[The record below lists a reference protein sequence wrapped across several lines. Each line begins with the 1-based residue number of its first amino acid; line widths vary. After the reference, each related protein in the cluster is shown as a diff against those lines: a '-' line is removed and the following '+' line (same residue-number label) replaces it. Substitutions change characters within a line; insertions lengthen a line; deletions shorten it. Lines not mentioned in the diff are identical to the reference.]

1 MNAYES
7 TMNFTRRAVW
17 AQIDLDAAA
26 HNMRQIRKHVGP
38 NVKIAAVVKANAYG
52 HGSVELARTFAEN
65 GADCFAVSSLD
76 EAVEL
81 RRYAHLDKEIF
92 ILGHTDARRTEE
104 LLTYDIEPAVFCL
117 KNARFF
123 SEEAQR
129 FGKVLRVHIAIDT
142 GMSRVGFPVNEASVA
157 DIKTLAALPN
167 IEVRGIFTHF
177 AVSDCEDKTFTREQY
192 GHFRWMCKRMEEEG
206 IDIAL
211 RHCCNSAAVLELP
224 EYYCDMVRPGII
236 MYGCEPSPE
245 IDITPYDLR
254 PVMSLRCC
262 IAHVKLIDAGAT
274 VSYGRHYTA
283 PDRRKIATLPV
294 GYADG
299 YSRILSGKV
308 DVLYHGHRVPQV
320 GTICM
325 DQCMIDVSG
334 EANVHAGDEVVLF
347 GQQGDSFIS
356 IEEIARVCGTINY
369 EIMCNL
375 SRRVPRVY
383 MKNGKA
389 VGREEYLFDKPIS
402 E

>member
-38 NVKIAAVVKANAYG
+38 DVKIAAVVKANAYG
-52 HGSVELARTFAEN
+52 HGSVELAKTFAEN

-81 RRYAHLDKEIF
+81 RRYAHIDKEIF

-104 LLTYDIEPAVFCL
+104 LLTYDIEPAVFNL
-117 KNARFF
+117 KNAEFF
-123 SEEAQR
+123 SQEAQR
-129 FGKVLRVHIAIDT
+129 LGKTLRVHIAVDT
-142 GMSRVGFPVNEASVA
+142 GMSRVGFQVNEFSVSE
-157 DIKTLAALPN
+157 IKAIAALPN
-167 IEVRGIFTHF
+167 IEIRGMFTHF
-177 AVSDCEDKTFTREQY
+177 AVSDIKDKTFTREQY

-206 IDIAL
+206 IHIAL
-211 RHCCNSAAVLELP
+211 RHCCNSAAALELP

-236 MYGCEPSPE
+236 MYGCEPSPDV
-245 IDITPYDLR
+245 DIKPYDLR

-283 PDRRKIATLPV
+283 PSRRKIATLPV

-320 GTICM
+320 GAICM

-347 GQQGDSFIS
+347 GRQGDNFIP
-356 IEEIARVCGTINY
+356 IEEIAAACGTINY
-369 EIMCNL
+369 EIMCNI

-383 MKNGKA
+383 MKNGKV
-389 VGREEYLFDKPIS
+389 VGREEYLFDKP
-402 E
+402 

>member
-38 NVKIAAVVKANAYG
+38 DVKIAAVVKANAYG
-52 HGSVELARTFAEN
+52 HGSVELAKTFAEN

-81 RRYAHLDKEIF
+81 RRYAHIDKEIF

-104 LLTYDIEPAVFCL
+104 LLTYDIEPAVFNL
-117 KNARFF
+117 KNAEFF
-123 SEEAQR
+123 SQEAQR
-129 FGKVLRVHIAIDT
+129 LGKTLRVHIAVDT
-142 GMSRVGFPVNEASVA
+142 GMSRVGFQVNEFSVSE
-157 DIKTLAALPN
+157 IKTIAALPN
-167 IEVRGIFTHF
+167 IEIRGMFTHF
-177 AVSDCEDKTFTREQY
+177 AVSDMKDKTFTRQQY

-206 IDIAL
+206 IHIAL

-245 IDITPYDLR
+245 IDIKPYDLR

-283 PDRRKIATLPV
+283 PSRRKIATLPV

-320 GTICM
+320 GAICM

-347 GQQGDSFIS
+347 GRQGDSFIP
-356 IEEIARVCGTINY
+356 IEEIAAACGTINY
-369 EIMCNL
+369 EIMCNI

-383 MKNGKA
+383 MKNGKV
-389 VGREEYLFDKPIS
+389 VGREEYLFDKP
-402 E
+402 

>member
-38 NVKIAAVVKANAYG
+38 DVKIAAVVKANAYG
-52 HGSVELARTFAEN
+52 HGSVELAKTFAEN

-81 RRYAHLDKEIF
+81 RRYAHIDKEIF

-104 LLTYDIEPAVFCL
+104 LLTYDIEPAVFNL
-117 KNARFF
+117 KNAEFF
-123 SEEAQR
+123 SQEAQR
-129 FGKVLRVHIAIDT
+129 LGKTLRVHIAVDT
-142 GMSRVGFPVNEASVA
+142 GMSRVGFQVNEFSVSE
-157 DIKTLAALPN
+157 IKAIAALPN
-167 IEVRGIFTHF
+167 IEIRGMFTHF
-177 AVSDCEDKTFTREQY
+177 AVSDIKDKTFTREQY

-206 IDIAL
+206 IHIAL
-211 RHCCNSAAVLELP
+211 RHCCNSAAALELP

-236 MYGCEPSPE
+236 MYGCEPSPDV
-245 IDITPYDLR
+245 DIKPYDLR

-283 PDRRKIATLPV
+283 PSRRKIATLPV

-320 GTICM
+320 GAICM

-347 GQQGDSFIS
+347 GRQGDSFIP
-356 IEEIARVCGTINY
+356 IEEIATACGTINY
-369 EIMCNL
+369 EIMCNI

-383 MKNGKA
+383 MKNGKV
-389 VGREEYLFDKPIS
+389 VGREEYLFDKP
-402 E
+402 

>member
-1 MNAYES
+1 MMNAYES

-38 NVKIAAVVKANAYG
+38 DVKIAAVVKANAYG
-52 HGSVELARTFAEN
+52 HGSVELAKTFAEN

-81 RRYAHLDKEIF
+81 RRYAHIDNEIF

-104 LLTYDIEPAVFCL
+104 LLTYDIETAVFNL
-117 KNARFF
+117 KNAEFF
-123 SEEAQR
+123 SQEAR
-129 FGKVLRVHIAIDT
+129 RLGKTLRVHIAVDT
-142 GMSRVGFPVNEASVA
+142 GMSRVGFQVNEFSVSE
-157 DIKTLAALPN
+157 IKTIAALPN
-167 IEVRGIFTHF
+167 IEIRGMFTHF
-177 AVSDCEDKTFTREQY
+177 AVSDMKDKTFTREQY

-206 IDIAL
+206 IHIAL

-245 IDITPYDLR
+245 IDIKPYDLR

-274 VSYGRHYTA
+274 VSYGRHYKA
-283 PDRRKIATLPV
+283 PSRRKIATLPA

-320 GTICM
+320 GAICM

-347 GQQGDSFIS
+347 GRQGDSFIP
-356 IEEIARVCGTINY
+356 IEEIAAVCGTINY
-369 EIMCNL
+369 EIMCNI

-383 MKNGKA
+383 MKNGKV
-389 VGREEYLFDKPIS
+389 VGREEYLFDKP
-402 E
+402 

>member
-38 NVKIAAVVKANAYG
+38 DVKIAAVVKANAYG
-52 HGSVELARTFAEN
+52 HGSVELAKTFAEN

-81 RRYAHLDKEIF
+81 RRYAHIDKEIF

-104 LLTYDIEPAVFCL
+104 LLTYDIEPAVFNL
-117 KNARFF
+117 KNAEFF
-123 SEEAQR
+123 SQEAQR
-129 FGKVLRVHIAIDT
+129 LGKALRVHIAVDT
-142 GMSRVGFPVNEASVA
+142 GMSRVGFQVNEFSVSE
-157 DIKTLAALPN
+157 IKAIAALPN
-167 IEVRGIFTHF
+167 IEIRGMFTHF
-177 AVSDCEDKTFTREQY
+177 AVSDIKDKTFTREQY

-206 IDIAL
+206 IHIAL
-211 RHCCNSAAVLELP
+211 RHCCNSAAALELP

-236 MYGCEPSPE
+236 MYGCEPSPDV
-245 IDITPYDLR
+245 DIKPYDLR

-283 PDRRKIATLPV
+283 PSRRKIATLPV

-320 GTICM
+320 GAICM

-347 GQQGDSFIS
+347 GRQGDSFIP
-356 IEEIARVCGTINY
+356 IEEIAAACGTINY
-369 EIMCNL
+369 EIMCNI

-383 MKNGKA
+383 MKNGKV
-389 VGREEYLFDKPIS
+389 VGREEYLFDKP
-402 E
+402 

>member
-38 NVKIAAVVKANAYG
+38 DVKIAAVVKANAYG
-52 HGSVELARTFAEN
+52 HGSVELAKTFAEN

-81 RRYAHLDKEIF
+81 RRYAHIDKEIF

-104 LLTYDIEPAVFCL
+104 LLTYDIEPAVFNL
-117 KNARFF
+117 KNAEFF
-123 SEEAQR
+123 SQEAKR
-129 FGKVLRVHIAIDT
+129 LGKTLRVHIAVDT
-142 GMSRVGFPVNEASVA
+142 GMSRVGFQVNEFSVSE
-157 DIKTLAALPN
+157 IKAIAALPN
-167 IEVRGIFTHF
+167 IEIRGMFTHF
-177 AVSDCEDKTFTREQY
+177 AVSDIKDKTFTREQY

-206 IDIAL
+206 IHIAL
-211 RHCCNSAAVLELP
+211 RHCCNSAAALELP

-236 MYGCEPSPE
+236 MYGCEPSPDV
-245 IDITPYDLR
+245 DIKPYDLR

-283 PDRRKIATLPV
+283 PSRRKIATLPV

-320 GTICM
+320 GAICM

-347 GQQGDSFIS
+347 GRQGDSFIP
-356 IEEIARVCGTINY
+356 IEEIAAACGTINY
-369 EIMCNL
+369 EIMCNI

-383 MKNGKA
+383 MKNGKV
-389 VGREEYLFDKPIS
+389 VGREEYLFDKP
-402 E
+402 

>member
-38 NVKIAAVVKANAYG
+38 DVKIAAVVKANAYG
-52 HGSVELARTFAEN
+52 HGSVELAKTFAEN

-81 RRYAHLDKEIF
+81 RRYAHIDKEIF

-104 LLTYDIEPAVFCL
+104 LLTYDIEPAVFNL
-117 KNARFF
+117 KNAEFF
-123 SEEAQR
+123 SQEAQR
-129 FGKVLRVHIAIDT
+129 LGKTLRVHIAVDT
-142 GMSRVGFPVNEASVA
+142 GMSRVGFQVNEFSVSE
-157 DIKTLAALPN
+157 IKAIAALPN
-167 IEVRGIFTHF
+167 IEIRGMFTHF
-177 AVSDCEDKTFTREQY
+177 AVSDIKDKTFTREQY
-192 GHFRWMCKRMEEEG
+192 GHFRWMYKRMEEEG
-206 IDIAL
+206 INIAL
-211 RHCCNSAAVLELP
+211 RHCCNSAAALELP

-236 MYGCEPSPE
+236 MYGCEPSPDV
-245 IDITPYDLR
+245 DIKPYDLR

-283 PDRRKIATLPV
+283 PSRRKIATLPV

-320 GTICM
+320 GAICM

-347 GQQGDSFIS
+347 GRQGDSFIP
-356 IEEIARVCGTINY
+356 IEEIAAVCGTINY
-369 EIMCNL
+369 EIMCNI

-383 MKNGKA
+383 MKNGKV
-389 VGREEYLFDKPIS
+389 VGREEYLFDKP
-402 E
+402 

>member
-38 NVKIAAVVKANAYG
+38 DVKIAAVVKANAYG
-52 HGSVELARTFAEN
+52 HGSVELAKTFAEN

-81 RRYAHLDKEIF
+81 RRYAHIDKEIF

-104 LLTYDIEPAVFCL
+104 LLTYDIEPAVFNL
-117 KNARFF
+117 KNAEFF
-123 SEEAQR
+123 SQEAQR
-129 FGKVLRVHIAIDT
+129 LGKTLRVHIAVDT
-142 GMSRVGFPVNEASVA
+142 GMSRVGFQVNEFSVSE
-157 DIKTLAALPN
+157 IKTIAALPN
-167 IEVRGIFTHF
+167 IEIRGMFTHF
-177 AVSDCEDKTFTREQY
+177 AVSDMKDKTFTRQQY

-206 IDIAL
+206 IHIAL

-283 PDRRKIATLPV
+283 PSRRKIATLPV

-320 GTICM
+320 GAICM

-347 GQQGDSFIS
+347 GRQGDSFIP
-356 IEEIARVCGTINY
+356 IEEIAAACGTINY
-369 EIMCNL
+369 EIMCNI

-383 MKNGKA
+383 MKNGKV
-389 VGREEYLFDKPIS
+389 VGREEYLFDKP
-402 E
+402 

>member
-1 MNAYES
+1 MMNAYES

-38 NVKIAAVVKANAYG
+38 DVKIAAVVKANAYG
-52 HGSVELARTFAEN
+52 HGSVELAKTFAEN
-65 GADCFAVSSLD
+65 GADCFVVSSLD

-81 RRYAHLDKEIF
+81 RRYAHIDNEIF

-104 LLTYDIEPAVFCL
+104 LLTYDIEPAVFNL
-117 KNARFF
+117 KNAEFF
-123 SEEAQR
+123 SQEAR
-129 FGKVLRVHIAIDT
+129 RLGKTLRVHIAVDT
-142 GMSRVGFPVNEASVA
+142 GMSRVGFQVNEFSVSE
-157 DIKTLAALPN
+157 IKTIAALPN
-167 IEVRGIFTHF
+167 IEIRGMFTHF
-177 AVSDCEDKTFTREQY
+177 AVSDMKDKTFTREQY

-206 IDIAL
+206 IHIAL

-245 IDITPYDLR
+245 IDIKPYDLR

-274 VSYGRHYTA
+274 VSYGRHYKA
-283 PDRRKIATLPV
+283 PSRRKIATLPA

-320 GTICM
+320 GAICM

-347 GQQGDSFIS
+347 GRQGDSFIP
-356 IEEIARVCGTINY
+356 IEEIAAVCGTINY
-369 EIMCNL
+369 EIMCNI

-383 MKNGKA
+383 MKNGKV
-389 VGREEYLFDKPIS
+389 VGREEYLFDKP
-402 E
+402 

>member
-38 NVKIAAVVKANAYG
+38 DVKIAAVVKANAYG
-52 HGSVELARTFAEN
+52 HGSVELAKTFAEN

-81 RRYAHLDKEIF
+81 RRYAHIDKEIF

-104 LLTYDIEPAVFCL
+104 LLTYDIEPAVFNL
-117 KNARFF
+117 KNAEFF
-123 SEEAQR
+123 SQEAQR
-129 FGKVLRVHIAIDT
+129 LGKTLRVHIAVDT
-142 GMSRVGFPVNEASVA
+142 GMSRVGFQVNEFSVSE
-157 DIKTLAALPN
+157 IKAIAALPN
-167 IEVRGIFTHF
+167 IEIRGMFTHF
-177 AVSDCEDKTFTREQY
+177 AVSDIKDKTFTREQY

-206 IDIAL
+206 IHIAL
-211 RHCCNSAAVLELP
+211 RHCCNSAAALELP

-236 MYGCEPSPE
+236 MYGCEPSPDV
-245 IDITPYDLR
+245 DIKPYDLR

-283 PDRRKIATLPV
+283 PSRRKIATLPV

-320 GTICM
+320 GAICM

-347 GQQGDSFIS
+347 GRQGDSFIP
-356 IEEIARVCGTINY
+356 IEEIATACGTINY
-369 EIMCNL
+369 EIMCDI

-383 MKNGKA
+383 MKNGKV
-389 VGREEYLFDKPIS
+389 VGREEYLFDKP
-402 E
+402 

>member
-38 NVKIAAVVKANAYG
+38 DVKIAAVVKANAYG
-52 HGSVELARTFAEN
+52 HGSVELAKTFAEN

-81 RRYAHLDKEIF
+81 RRYAHIDKEIF

-104 LLTYDIEPAVFCL
+104 LLTYDIEPAVFNL
-117 KNARFF
+117 KNAEFF
-123 SEEAQR
+123 SQEAQR
-129 FGKVLRVHIAIDT
+129 LGKTLRVHIAVDT
-142 GMSRVGFPVNEASVA
+142 GMSRVGFQVNEFSVSE
-157 DIKTLAALPN
+157 IKAIAALPN
-167 IEVRGIFTHF
+167 IEIRGMFTHF
-177 AVSDCEDKTFTREQY
+177 AVSDIKDKTFTREQY

-206 IDIAL
+206 IHIAL
-211 RHCCNSAAVLELP
+211 RHCCNSAAALELP

-236 MYGCEPSPE
+236 MYGCEPSPDV
-245 IDITPYDLR
+245 DIKPYDLR

-283 PDRRKIATLPV
+283 PSRRKIATLPV

-308 DVLYHGHRVPQV
+308 DVLYHGPRVPQV
-320 GTICM
+320 GAICM

-347 GQQGDSFIS
+347 GRQGDSFIP
-356 IEEIARVCGTINY
+356 IEEIAAACGTINY
-369 EIMCNL
+369 EIMCNI

-383 MKNGKA
+383 MKNGKV
-389 VGREEYLFDKPIS
+389 VGREEYLFDKP
-402 E
+402 

>member
-38 NVKIAAVVKANAYG
+38 DVKIAAVVKANAYG
-52 HGSVELARTFAEN
+52 HGSVELAKTFAEN

-81 RRYAHLDKEIF
+81 RRYAHIDKEIF

-104 LLTYDIEPAVFCL
+104 LLTYDIEPAVFNL
-117 KNARFF
+117 KNAEFF
-123 SEEAQR
+123 SQEAQR
-129 FGKVLRVHIAIDT
+129 LGKTLRVHIAVDT
-142 GMSRVGFPVNEASVA
+142 GMSRVGFQVNEFSVSE
-157 DIKTLAALPN
+157 IKAIAALPN
-167 IEVRGIFTHF
+167 IEIRGMFTHF
-177 AVSDCEDKTFTREQY
+177 AVSDIKDKTFTREQY

-206 IDIAL
+206 IHIAL

-236 MYGCEPSPE
+236 MYGCEPSPDV
-245 IDITPYDLR
+245 DIKPYDLR

-283 PDRRKIATLPV
+283 PSRRKIATLPV

-320 GTICM
+320 GAICM

-347 GQQGDSFIS
+347 GRQGDSFIP
-356 IEEIARVCGTINY
+356 IEEIAAVCGTINY
-369 EIMCNL
+369 EIMCNI

-383 MKNGKA
+383 MKNGKV
-389 VGREEYLFDKPIS
+389 VGREEYLFDKP
-402 E
+402 

>member
-1 MNAYES
+1 MMNAYES

-38 NVKIAAVVKANAYG
+38 DVKIAAVVKANAYG
-52 HGSVELARTFAEN
+52 HGSVELAKTFAEN

-81 RRYAHLDKEIF
+81 RRYAHIDNEIF

-104 LLTYDIEPAVFCL
+104 LLTYDIEPAVFNL
-117 KNARFF
+117 KNAEFF
-123 SEEAQR
+123 SQEAR
-129 FGKVLRVHIAIDT
+129 RLGKTLRVHIAVDT
-142 GMSRVGFPVNEASVA
+142 GMSRVGFQVNEFSVSE
-157 DIKTLAALPN
+157 IKTIAALPN
-167 IEVRGIFTHF
+167 IEIRGMFTHF
-177 AVSDCEDKTFTREQY
+177 AVSDMKDKTFTREQY

-206 IDIAL
+206 IHSAL

-245 IDITPYDLR
+245 IDIKPYDLR

-274 VSYGRHYTA
+274 VSYGRHYKA
-283 PDRRKIATLPV
+283 PSRRKIATLPA

-320 GTICM
+320 GAICM

-347 GQQGDSFIS
+347 GRQGDSFIP
-356 IEEIARVCGTINY
+356 IEEIAAVCGTINY
-369 EIMCNL
+369 EIMCNI

-383 MKNGKA
+383 MKNGKV
-389 VGREEYLFDKPIS
+389 VGREEYLFDKP
-402 E
+402 

>member
-38 NVKIAAVVKANAYG
+38 DVKIAAVVKANAYG
-52 HGSVELARTFAEN
+52 HGSVELAKTFAEN

-81 RRYAHLDKEIF
+81 RRYAHIDKEIF

-104 LLTYDIEPAVFCL
+104 LLTYDIEPAVFNL
-117 KNARFF
+117 KNAEFF
-123 SEEAQR
+123 SQEAQR
-129 FGKVLRVHIAIDT
+129 LGKTLRVHIAVDT
-142 GMSRVGFPVNEASVA
+142 GMSRVGFQVNEFSVSE
-157 DIKTLAALPN
+157 IKAIAALPN
-167 IEVRGIFTHF
+167 IEIRGMFTHF
-177 AVSDCEDKTFTREQY
+177 AVSDIKDKTFTREQY

-206 IDIAL
+206 IHIAL
-211 RHCCNSAAVLELP
+211 RHCCNSAAALELP

-236 MYGCEPSPE
+236 MYGCEPSPDV
-245 IDITPYDLR
+245 DIKPYDLR

-283 PDRRKIATLPV
+283 PSRRKIATLPV

-320 GTICM
+320 GAICM

-347 GQQGDSFIS
+347 GRQGDSFIP
-356 IEEIARVCGTINY
+356 IEEIAAACGTINY
-369 EIMCNL
+369 EIMCNI

-383 MKNGKA
+383 MKDGKV
-389 VGREEYLFDKPIS
+389 VGREEYLFDKP
-402 E
+402 

>member
-38 NVKIAAVVKANAYG
+38 DVKIAAVVKANAYG
-52 HGSVELARTFAEN
+52 HGSVELAKTFAEN

-81 RRYAHLDKEIF
+81 RRYAHIDKEIF

-104 LLTYDIEPAVFCL
+104 LLTYDIEPAVFNL
-117 KNARFF
+117 KNAEFF
-123 SEEAQR
+123 SQEAQR
-129 FGKVLRVHIAIDT
+129 LGKILRVHIAVDT
-142 GMSRVGFPVNEASVA
+142 GMSRVGFQVNEFSVSE
-157 DIKTLAALPN
+157 IKAIAALPN
-167 IEVRGIFTHF
+167 IEIRGMFTHF
-177 AVSDCEDKTFTREQY
+177 AVSDIKDKTFTREQY

-206 IDIAL
+206 IHIAL
-211 RHCCNSAAVLELP
+211 RHCCNSAAALELP

-236 MYGCEPSPE
+236 MYGCEPSPDV
-245 IDITPYDLR
+245 DIKPYDLR

-283 PDRRKIATLPV
+283 PSRRKIATLPV

-320 GTICM
+320 GAICM

-347 GQQGDSFIS
+347 GRQGDSFIP
-356 IEEIARVCGTINY
+356 IEEIAAACGTINY
-369 EIMCNL
+369 EIMCDI

-383 MKNGKA
+383 MKNGKV
-389 VGREEYLFDKPIS
+389 VGREEYLFDKP
-402 E
+402 

>member
-38 NVKIAAVVKANAYG
+38 DVKIAAVVKANAYG
-52 HGSVELARTFAEN
+52 HGSVELAKTFAEN

-81 RRYAHLDKEIF
+81 RRYAHIDKEIF

-104 LLTYDIEPAVFCL
+104 LLTYDIEPAVFNL
-117 KNARFF
+117 KNAEFF
-123 SEEAQR
+123 SQEAQR
-129 FGKVLRVHIAIDT
+129 LGKTLRVHIAVDT
-142 GMSRVGFPVNEASVA
+142 GMSRVGFQVNEFSVSE
-157 DIKTLAALPN
+157 IKAIAALPN
-167 IEVRGIFTHF
+167 IEIRGMFTHF
-177 AVSDCEDKTFTREQY
+177 AVSDIKDKTFTREQY

-206 IDIAL
+206 IHIAL
-211 RHCCNSAAVLELP
+211 RHCCNSAAALELP

-236 MYGCEPSPE
+236 MYGCEPSPDV
-245 IDITPYDLR
+245 DIKPYDLR

-283 PDRRKIATLPV
+283 PSRRKIATLPV

-320 GTICM
+320 GAICM

-347 GQQGDSFIS
+347 GRQRDSFIP
-356 IEEIARVCGTINY
+356 IEEIAAVCGTINY
-369 EIMCNL
+369 EIMCNI

-383 MKNGKA
+383 MKNGKV
-389 VGREEYLFDKPIS
+389 VGREEYLFDKP
-402 E
+402 

>member
-38 NVKIAAVVKANAYG
+38 DVKIAAVVKANAYG
-52 HGSVELARTFAEN
+52 HGSVELAKTFAEN

-81 RRYAHLDKEIF
+81 RRYAHIDKEIF

-104 LLTYDIEPAVFCL
+104 LLTYDIEPAVFNL
-117 KNARFF
+117 KNAEFF
-123 SEEAQR
+123 SQEAQR
-129 FGKVLRVHIAIDT
+129 LGKTLRVHIAVDT
-142 GMSRVGFPVNEASVA
+142 GMSRVGFQVNEFSVSE
-157 DIKTLAALPN
+157 IKAIAALPN
-167 IEVRGIFTHF
+167 IEIRGMFTHF
-177 AVSDCEDKTFTREQY
+177 AVSDIKDKTFTREQY

-206 IDIAL
+206 IHIAL

-236 MYGCEPSPE
+236 MYGCEPSPDV
-245 IDITPYDLR
+245 DIKPYDLR

-283 PDRRKIATLPV
+283 PSRRKIATLPV

-320 GTICM
+320 GAICM

-347 GQQGDSFIS
+347 GRQGDSFIP
-356 IEEIARVCGTINY
+356 IEEIAAACGTINY
-369 EIMCNL
+369 EIMCDI

-383 MKNGKA
+383 MKDGKV
-389 VGREEYLFDKPIS
+389 VGREEYLFDKP
-402 E
+402 

>member
-1 MNAYES
+1 MMNAYES

-26 HNMRQIRKHVGP
+26 HNMRQIRKHAGP
-38 NVKIAAVVKANAYG
+38 DVKIAAVVKANAYG
-52 HGSVELARTFAEN
+52 HGSVELAKTFAEN

-81 RRYAHLDKEIF
+81 RRYAHIDNEIF

-104 LLTYDIEPAVFCL
+104 LLTYDIEPAVFNL
-117 KNARFF
+117 KNAEFF
-123 SEEAQR
+123 SQEAR
-129 FGKVLRVHIAIDT
+129 RLGKTLRVHIAVDT
-142 GMSRVGFPVNEASVA
+142 GMSRVGFQVNEFSVSE
-157 DIKTLAALPN
+157 IKTIAALPN
-167 IEVRGIFTHF
+167 IEIRGMFTHF
-177 AVSDCEDKTFTREQY
+177 AVSDMKDKTFTREQY

-206 IDIAL
+206 IHIAL

-245 IDITPYDLR
+245 IDIKPYDLR

-274 VSYGRHYTA
+274 VSYGRHYKT
-283 PDRRKIATLPV
+283 PSRRKIATLPV

-320 GTICM
+320 GAICM

-347 GQQGDSFIS
+347 GRQGDSFIP
-356 IEEIARVCGTINY
+356 IEEIAAVCGTINY
-369 EIMCNL
+369 EIMCNI

-383 MKNGKA
+383 MKNGKV
-389 VGREEYLFDKPIS
+389 VGREEYLFDKP
-402 E
+402 

>member
-38 NVKIAAVVKANAYG
+38 DVKIAAVVKANAYG
-52 HGSVELARTFAEN
+52 HGSVELAKTFAEN

-81 RRYAHLDKEIF
+81 RRYAHIDKEIF

-104 LLTYDIEPAVFCL
+104 LLTYDIEPAVFNL
-117 KNARFF
+117 KNAEFF
-123 SEEAQR
+123 SQEAQR
-129 FGKVLRVHIAIDT
+129 LGKTLRVHIAVDT
-142 GMSRVGFPVNEASVA
+142 GMSRVGFQVNEFSVSE
-157 DIKTLAALPN
+157 IKTIAALPN
-167 IEVRGIFTHF
+167 IEIRGLFTHF
-177 AVSDCEDKTFTREQY
+177 AVSDMKDKTFTRQQY
-192 GHFRWMCKRMEEEG
+192 GHFRWMCKRMEEED
-206 IDIAL
+206 IHIAL

-283 PDRRKIATLPV
+283 PSRRKIATLPV

-320 GTICM
+320 GAICM

-347 GQQGDSFIS
+347 GRQGDSFIP
-356 IEEIARVCGTINY
+356 IEEIAAVCGTINY
-369 EIMCNL
+369 EIMCNI

-383 MKNGKA
+383 MKNGKV
-389 VGREEYLFDKPIS
+389 VGREEYLFDKP
-402 E
+402 

>member
-1 MNAYES
+1 MMNAYES

-38 NVKIAAVVKANAYG
+38 DVKIAAVVKANAYG
-52 HGSVELARTFAEN
+52 HGSVELAKTFAEN

-81 RRYAHLDKEIF
+81 RRYAHIDNEIF

-104 LLTYDIEPAVFCL
+104 LLTYDIEPAVFNL
-117 KNARFF
+117 KNAEFF
-123 SEEAQR
+123 SQEAR
-129 FGKVLRVHIAIDT
+129 RLGKTLRVHIAVDT
-142 GMSRVGFPVNEASVA
+142 GMSRVGFQVNEFSVSE
-157 DIKTLAALPN
+157 IKTIAALPN
-167 IEVRGIFTHF
+167 IEIRGMFTHF
-177 AVSDCEDKTFTREQY
+177 AVSDMKDKTFTREQY

-206 IDIAL
+206 IHIAL

-245 IDITPYDLR
+245 IDIKPYDLR

-283 PDRRKIATLPV
+283 PSRRKIATLPA

-320 GTICM
+320 GAICM

-347 GQQGDSFIS
+347 GRQGDSFIP
-356 IEEIARVCGTINY
+356 IEEIAAVCGTINY
-369 EIMCNL
+369 EIMCNI

-383 MKNGKA
+383 MKNGKV
-389 VGREEYLFDKPIS
+389 VGREEYLFDKP
-402 E
+402 

>member
-1 MNAYES
+1 MMNAYES

-26 HNMRQIRKHVGP
+26 HNMRQIRKHVGTD
-38 NVKIAAVVKANAYG
+38 VKIAAVVKANAYG
-52 HGSVELARTFAEN
+52 HGSVELAKTFAEN

-81 RRYAHLDKEIF
+81 RRYAHIDNEIF

-104 LLTYDIEPAVFCL
+104 LLTYDIEPAVFNL
-117 KNARFF
+117 KNAEFF
-123 SEEAQR
+123 SQEAR
-129 FGKVLRVHIAIDT
+129 RLGKTLRVHIAVDT
-142 GMSRVGFPVNEASVA
+142 GMSRVGFQVNEFSVSE
-157 DIKTLAALPN
+157 IKTIAALPN
-167 IEVRGIFTHF
+167 IEIRGMFTHF
-177 AVSDCEDKTFTREQY
+177 AVSDMKDKTFTREQY

-206 IDIAL
+206 IHIAL
-211 RHCCNSAAVLELP
+211 RHCCISAAVLELP
-224 EYYCDMVRPGII
+224 ESYCDMVRPGII

-245 IDITPYDLR
+245 IDIKPYDLR

-274 VSYGRHYTA
+274 VSYGRHYKA
-283 PDRRKIATLPV
+283 PSRRKIATLPA

-320 GTICM
+320 GAICM

-347 GQQGDSFIS
+347 GRQGDSFIP
-356 IEEIARVCGTINY
+356 IEEIAAVCGTINY
-369 EIMCNL
+369 EIMCNI

-383 MKNGKA
+383 MKNGKV
-389 VGREEYLFDKPIS
+389 VGREEYLFDKP
-402 E
+402 

>member
-1 MNAYES
+1 MMNAYES

-38 NVKIAAVVKANAYG
+38 DVKIAAVVKANAYG
-52 HGSVELARTFAEN
+52 HGSVELAKTFAEN

-81 RRYAHLDKEIF
+81 RRYAHIDNEIF

-104 LLTYDIEPAVFCL
+104 LLTYDIEPAGFNL
-117 KNARFF
+117 KNAEFF
-123 SEEAQR
+123 SQEAR
-129 FGKVLRVHIAIDT
+129 RLGKTLRVHIAVDT
-142 GMSRVGFPVNEASVA
+142 GMSRVGFQVNEFSVSE
-157 DIKTLAALPN
+157 IKTIAALPN
-167 IEVRGIFTHF
+167 IEIRGMFTHF
-177 AVSDCEDKTFTREQY
+177 AVSDMKDKTFTREQY

-206 IDIAL
+206 IHIAL

-245 IDITPYDLR
+245 IDIKPYDLR

-274 VSYGRHYTA
+274 VSYGRHYKT
-283 PDRRKIATLPV
+283 PSRRKIATLPV

-320 GTICM
+320 GAICM

-347 GQQGDSFIS
+347 GRQGDSFIP
-356 IEEIARVCGTINY
+356 IEEIAAVCATINY
-369 EIMCNL
+369 DIMCNI

-383 MKNGKA
+383 MKNGKV
-389 VGREEYLFDKPIS
+389 VGREEYLFDKP
-402 E
+402 

>member
-1 MNAYES
+1 MMNAYES

-38 NVKIAAVVKANAYG
+38 DVKIAAVVKANAYG
-52 HGSVELARTFAEN
+52 HGSVELAKTFAEN

-81 RRYAHLDKEIF
+81 RRYAHIDNEIF

-104 LLTYDIEPAVFCL
+104 LLTYDIEPAVFNL
-117 KNARFF
+117 KNAEFF
-123 SEEAQR
+123 SQEAR
-129 FGKVLRVHIAIDT
+129 RLGKTLRVHIAVDT
-142 GMSRVGFPVNEASVA
+142 GMSRVGFQVNEFSVSE
-157 DIKTLAALPN
+157 IKTIAALPN
-167 IEVRGIFTHF
+167 IEIRGMFTHF
-177 AVSDCEDKTFTREQY
+177 AVSDMKDKTFTREQY

-206 IDIAL
+206 IHIAL

-245 IDITPYDLR
+245 IDIKPYDLR

-274 VSYGRHYTA
+274 VSYGRHYKA
-283 PDRRKIATLPV
+283 PSRRKIATLPV

-299 YSRILSGKV
+299 YLRILSGKV

-320 GTICM
+320 GAICM

-347 GQQGDSFIS
+347 GRQGDSFIP
-356 IEEIARVCGTINY
+356 IEEIAAVCGTINY
-369 EIMCNL
+369 EIMCNI

-383 MKNGKA
+383 MKNGKV
-389 VGREEYLFDKPIS
+389 VGREEYLFDKP
-402 E
+402 

>member
-26 HNMRQIRKHVGP
+26 HNMRQNRKHVGP
-38 NVKIAAVVKANAYG
+38 DVKIAAVVNANAYG
-52 HGSVELARTFAEN
+52 HGSVELAKTFAEN

-81 RRYAHLDKEIF
+81 RRYAHIDKEIF

-104 LLTYDIEPAVFCL
+104 LLTYDIEPAVFNL
-117 KNARFF
+117 KNAEFF
-123 SEEAQR
+123 SQEAQR
-129 FGKVLRVHIAIDT
+129 LGKTLRVHIAVDT
-142 GMSRVGFPVNEASVA
+142 GMSRVGFQVNEFSVSE
-157 DIKTLAALPN
+157 IKAIAALPN
-167 IEVRGIFTHF
+167 IEIRGMFTHF
-177 AVSDCEDKTFTREQY
+177 AVSDIKDKTFTREQY

-206 IDIAL
+206 IHIAL
-211 RHCCNSAAVLELP
+211 RHCCNSAAALELP

-236 MYGCEPSPE
+236 MYGCEPSPDV
-245 IDITPYDLR
+245 DIKPYDLR

-283 PDRRKIATLPV
+283 PSRRKIATLPV

-320 GTICM
+320 GAICM

-347 GQQGDSFIS
+347 GRQGDSFIP
-356 IEEIARVCGTINY
+356 IEEIAAVCGTINY
-369 EIMCNL
+369 EIMCNI

-383 MKNGKA
+383 MKNGKV
-389 VGREEYLFDKPIS
+389 VGREEYLFDKP
-402 E
+402 

>member
-38 NVKIAAVVKANAYG
+38 DVKIAAVVKANAYG
-52 HGSVELARTFAEN
+52 HGSVELAKTFAEN

-81 RRYAHLDKEIF
+81 RRYAHIDKEIF

-104 LLTYDIEPAVFCL
+104 LMTYDIEPAVFNL
-117 KNARFF
+117 KNAEFF
-123 SEEAQR
+123 SQEAQR
-129 FGKVLRVHIAIDT
+129 LGKTLRVHIAVDT
-142 GMSRVGFPVNEASVA
+142 GMSRVGFQVNEFSVSE
-157 DIKTLAALPN
+157 IKAIAALPN
-167 IEVRGIFTHF
+167 IEIRGMFTHF
-177 AVSDCEDKTFTREQY
+177 AVSDIKDKTFTREQY

-206 IDIAL
+206 IHIAL
-211 RHCCNSAAVLELP
+211 RHCCNSAAALELP

-236 MYGCEPSPE
+236 MYGCEPSPDV
-245 IDITPYDLR
+245 DIKPYDLR

-283 PDRRKIATLPV
+283 PSRRKIATLPV

-320 GTICM
+320 GAICM

-347 GQQGDSFIS
+347 GRQGDSFIP
-356 IEEIARVCGTINY
+356 IEEIAAVCGTINY
-369 EIMCNL
+369 EIMCNI

-383 MKNGKA
+383 MKNGKV
-389 VGREEYLFDKPIS
+389 VGREEYLFDKP
-402 E
+402 

>member
-26 HNMRQIRKHVGP
+26 HNMRQIRKHVGSD
-38 NVKIAAVVKANAYG
+38 VKIAAVVKANAYG
-52 HGSVELARTFAEN
+52 HGSVELAKTFAEN

-81 RRYAHLDKEIF
+81 RRYAHIDKEIF

-104 LLTYDIEPAVFCL
+104 LLTYDIEPAVFNL
-117 KNARFF
+117 KNAEFF
-123 SEEAQR
+123 SQEAQR
-129 FGKVLRVHIAIDT
+129 LGKTLRVHIAVDT
-142 GMSRVGFPVNEASVA
+142 GMSRVGFQVNEFSVSE
-157 DIKTLAALPN
+157 IKTIAALPN
-167 IEVRGIFTHF
+167 IEIRGMFTHF
-177 AVSDCEDKTFTREQY
+177 AVSDMKDKTFTRQQY

-206 IDIAL
+206 IHIAL

-245 IDITPYDLR
+245 IDIKPYDLR

-283 PDRRKIATLPV
+283 PSRRKIATLPV

-320 GTICM
+320 GAICM

-347 GQQGDSFIS
+347 GRQGDSFIP
-356 IEEIARVCGTINY
+356 IEEIAAACGTINY
-369 EIMCNL
+369 EIMCNI

-383 MKNGKA
+383 MKNGKV
-389 VGREEYLFDKPIS
+389 VGREEYLFDKP
-402 E
+402 

>member
-38 NVKIAAVVKANAYG
+38 DVKIAAVVKANAYG
-52 HGSVELARTFAEN
+52 HGSVELAKTFAEN

-81 RRYAHLDKEIF
+81 RRYAHIDKEIF

-104 LLTYDIEPAVFCL
+104 LLTYDIEPAVFNL
-117 KNARFF
+117 KNAEFF
-123 SEEAQR
+123 SQEAQR
-129 FGKVLRVHIAIDT
+129 LGKTLRVHIAVDT
-142 GMSRVGFPVNEASVA
+142 GMSRVGFQVNEFSVSE
-157 DIKTLAALPN
+157 IKAIAALPN
-167 IEVRGIFTHF
+167 IEIRGMFTHF
-177 AVSDCEDKTFTREQY
+177 AVSDIKDKTFTREQY

-206 IDIAL
+206 IHIAL
-211 RHCCNSAAVLELP
+211 RHCCNSAAALELP

-236 MYGCEPSPE
+236 MYGCEPSPDV
-245 IDITPYDLR
+245 DIKPYDLR

-262 IAHVKLIDAGAT
+262 IAHVKLIGAGAT

-283 PDRRKIATLPV
+283 PSRRKIATLPV

-320 GTICM
+320 GAICM

-347 GQQGDSFIS
+347 GRQGDSFIP
-356 IEEIARVCGTINY
+356 IEEIAAVCGTINY
-369 EIMCNL
+369 EIMCNI

-383 MKNGKA
+383 MKNGKV
-389 VGREEYLFDKPIS
+389 VGREEYLFDKP
-402 E
+402 

>member
-1 MNAYES
+1 MMNAYES

-38 NVKIAAVVKANAYG
+38 DVKIAAVVKANAYG
-52 HGSVELARTFAEN
+52 HGSVELAKTFAEN

-81 RRYAHLDKEIF
+81 RRYAHIDNEIF

-104 LLTYDIEPAVFCL
+104 LLTYDIEPAVFNL
-117 KNARFF
+117 KNAEFF
-123 SEEAQR
+123 SQEAR
-129 FGKVLRVHIAIDT
+129 RLGKTLRVHIAVDT
-142 GMSRVGFPVNEASVA
+142 GMSRVGFQVNEFSVSE
-157 DIKTLAALPN
+157 IKTIAALPN
-167 IEVRGIFTHF
+167 IEIRGMFTHF
-177 AVSDCEDKTFTREQY
+177 AVSDMKDKTFTREQY
-192 GHFRWMCKRMEEEG
+192 GRFRWMCKRMEEEG
-206 IDIAL
+206 IHIAL

-245 IDITPYDLR
+245 IDIKPYDLR

-274 VSYGRHYTA
+274 VSYGRHYKT
-283 PDRRKIATLPV
+283 PSRRKIATLPV

-320 GTICM
+320 GAICM

-347 GQQGDSFIS
+347 GRQGDSFIP
-356 IEEIARVCGTINY
+356 IEEIAAACGTINY
-369 EIMCNL
+369 EIMCNI

-383 MKNGKA
+383 MKNGKV
-389 VGREEYLFDKPIS
+389 VGREEYLFDKP
-402 E
+402 

>member
-7 TMNFTRRAVW
+7 TLNFTRRAVW

-38 NVKIAAVVKANAYG
+38 DVKIAAVVKANAYG
-52 HGSVELARTFAEN
+52 HGSVELAKTFAEN

-81 RRYAHLDKEIF
+81 RRYAHIDKEIF

-104 LLTYDIEPAVFCL
+104 LLTYDIEPAVFNL
-117 KNARFF
+117 KNAEFF
-123 SEEAQR
+123 SQEAQR
-129 FGKVLRVHIAIDT
+129 LGKTLRVHIAVDT
-142 GMSRVGFPVNEASVA
+142 GMSRVGFQVNEFSVSE
-157 DIKTLAALPN
+157 IKAIAALPN
-167 IEVRGIFTHF
+167 IEIRGMFTHF
-177 AVSDCEDKTFTREQY
+177 AVSDIKDKTFTREQY

-206 IDIAL
+206 IHIAL
-211 RHCCNSAAVLELP
+211 RHCCNSAAALELP

-236 MYGCEPSPE
+236 MYGCEPSPDV
-245 IDITPYDLR
+245 DIKPYDLR

-283 PDRRKIATLPV
+283 PSRRKIATLPV

-320 GTICM
+320 GAICM

-347 GQQGDSFIS
+347 GRQGDSFIP
-356 IEEIARVCGTINY
+356 IEEIAAVCGTINY
-369 EIMCNL
+369 EIMCNI

-383 MKNGKA
+383 MKNGKV
-389 VGREEYLFDKPIS
+389 VGREEYLFDKP
-402 E
+402 

>member
-38 NVKIAAVVKANAYG
+38 DVKIAAVVKANAYG
-52 HGSVELARTFAEN
+52 HGSVELAKTFAEN

-81 RRYAHLDKEIF
+81 RRYAHIDKEIF

-104 LLTYDIEPAVFCL
+104 LLTYDIEPAVFNL
-117 KNARFF
+117 KNAEFF
-123 SEEAQR
+123 SQEAQR
-129 FGKVLRVHIAIDT
+129 LGKTLRVHIAVDT
-142 GMSRVGFPVNEASVA
+142 GMSRVGFQVNEFSVSE
-157 DIKTLAALPN
+157 IKAIAALTN
-167 IEVRGIFTHF
+167 IEIRGMFTHF
-177 AVSDCEDKTFTREQY
+177 AVSDIKDKTFTREQY

-206 IDIAL
+206 IHIAL
-211 RHCCNSAAVLELP
+211 RHCCNSAAALELP

-236 MYGCEPSPE
+236 MYGCEPSPDV
-245 IDITPYDLR
+245 DIKPYDLR

-283 PDRRKIATLPV
+283 PSRRKIATLPV

-320 GTICM
+320 GAICM

-347 GQQGDSFIS
+347 GRQGDSFIP
-356 IEEIARVCGTINY
+356 IEEIAAACGTINY
-369 EIMCNL
+369 EIMCDI

-383 MKNGKA
+383 MKNGKV
-389 VGREEYLFDKPIS
+389 VGREEYLFDKP
-402 E
+402 

>member
-38 NVKIAAVVKANAYG
+38 DVKIAAVVKANAYG
-52 HGSVELARTFAEN
+52 HGSVELAKTFAEN

-81 RRYAHLDKEIF
+81 RRYAHIDKEIF

-104 LLTYDIEPAVFCL
+104 LLTYDIEPAVFNL
-117 KNARFF
+117 KNAEFF
-123 SEEAQR
+123 SQEAQR
-129 FGKVLRVHIAIDT
+129 LGKTLRIHIAVDT
-142 GMSRVGFPVNEASVA
+142 GMSRVGFQVNEFSVSE
-157 DIKTLAALPN
+157 IKAIAALPN
-167 IEVRGIFTHF
+167 IEIRGMFTHF
-177 AVSDCEDKTFTREQY
+177 AVSDIKDKTFTREQY

-206 IDIAL
+206 IHIAL
-211 RHCCNSAAVLELP
+211 RHCCNSAAALELP

-236 MYGCEPSPE
+236 MYGCEPSPDV
-245 IDITPYDLR
+245 DIKPYDLR

-283 PDRRKIATLPV
+283 PSRRKIATLPV

-320 GTICM
+320 GAICM

-347 GQQGDSFIS
+347 GRQGDSFIP
-356 IEEIARVCGTINY
+356 IEEIAAVCGTINY
-369 EIMCNL
+369 EIMCNI

-383 MKNGKA
+383 MKNGKV
-389 VGREEYLFDKPIS
+389 VGREEYLFDKP
-402 E
+402 

>member
-38 NVKIAAVVKANAYG
+38 DVKIAAVVKANAYG
-52 HGSVELARTFAEN
+52 HGSVELAKTFAEN

-81 RRYAHLDKEIF
+81 RRYAHIDKEIF

-104 LLTYDIEPAVFCL
+104 LLTYDIEPAVFNL
-117 KNARFF
+117 KNAEFF
-123 SEEAQR
+123 SQEAQR
-129 FGKVLRVHIAIDT
+129 LGKTLRVHIAVDT
-142 GMSRVGFPVNEASVA
+142 GMSRVGFQVNEFSVSE
-157 DIKTLAALPN
+157 IKAIAALPN
-167 IEVRGIFTHF
+167 IEIRGMFTHF
-177 AVSDCEDKTFTREQY
+177 AVSDIKDKTFTREQY

-206 IDIAL
+206 IHIAL

-236 MYGCEPSPE
+236 MYGCEPSPDV
-245 IDITPYDLR
+245 DIKPYDLR

-283 PDRRKIATLPV
+283 PSRRKVATLPV

-320 GTICM
+320 GAICM

-347 GQQGDSFIS
+347 GRQGDSFIP
-356 IEEIARVCGTINY
+356 IEEIAAACGTINY
-369 EIMCNL
+369 EIMCNI

-383 MKNGKA
+383 MKNGKV
-389 VGREEYLFDKPIS
+389 VGREEYLFDKP
-402 E
+402 

>member
-1 MNAYES
+1 MMNAYES

-26 HNMRQIRKHVGP
+26 HNMCQIRKHVGP
-38 NVKIAAVVKANAYG
+38 DVKIAAVVKANAYG
-52 HGSVELARTFAEN
+52 HGSVELAKTFAEN

-81 RRYAHLDKEIF
+81 RRYAHIDNEIF

-104 LLTYDIEPAVFCL
+104 LLTYDIEPAVFNL
-117 KNARFF
+117 KNAEFF
-123 SEEAQR
+123 SQEAR
-129 FGKVLRVHIAIDT
+129 RLGKTLRVHIAVDT
-142 GMSRVGFPVNEASVA
+142 GMSRVGFQVNEFSVSE
-157 DIKTLAALPN
+157 IKTIAALPN
-167 IEVRGIFTHF
+167 IEIRGMFTHF
-177 AVSDCEDKTFTREQY
+177 AVSDMKDKTFTREQY

-206 IDIAL
+206 IHIAL

-245 IDITPYDLR
+245 IDIKPYDLR

-274 VSYGRHYTA
+274 VSYGRHYKA
-283 PDRRKIATLPV
+283 PSRRKIATLPV

-320 GTICM
+320 GAICM

-347 GQQGDSFIS
+347 GRQGDSFIP
-356 IEEIARVCGTINY
+356 IEEIAAVCGTINY
-369 EIMCNL
+369 EIMCNI

-383 MKNGKA
+383 MKNGKV
-389 VGREEYLFDKPIS
+389 VGREEYLFDKP
-402 E
+402 

>member
-38 NVKIAAVVKANAYG
+38 DVKIAAVVKANAYG
-52 HGSVELARTFAEN
+52 HGSVELAKTFAEN

-81 RRYAHLDKEIF
+81 RRYAHIDKEIF

-104 LLTYDIEPAVFCL
+104 LLTYDIEPAVFNL
-117 KNARFF
+117 KNAEFF
-123 SEEAQR
+123 SQEAQR
-129 FGKVLRVHIAIDT
+129 LGKTLRVHIAVDT
-142 GMSRVGFPVNEASVA
+142 GMSRVGFQVNEFSVSE
-157 DIKTLAALPN
+157 IKAIAALPN
-167 IEVRGIFTHF
+167 IEIRGMFTHF
-177 AVSDCEDKTFTREQY
+177 AVSDIKDKTFTREQY
-192 GHFRWMCKRMEEEG
+192 GHFRCMCKRMEEEG
-206 IDIAL
+206 IHIAL
-211 RHCCNSAAVLELP
+211 RHCCNSAAALELP

-236 MYGCEPSPE
+236 MYGCEPSPDV
-245 IDITPYDLR
+245 DIKPYDLR

-283 PDRRKIATLPV
+283 PSRRKIATLPV

-320 GTICM
+320 GAICM

-347 GQQGDSFIS
+347 GRQGDSFIP
-356 IEEIARVCGTINY
+356 IEEIAAACGTINY
-369 EIMCNL
+369 EIMCNI

-383 MKNGKA
+383 MKNGKV
-389 VGREEYLFDKPIS
+389 VGREEYLFDKP
-402 E
+402 

>member
-38 NVKIAAVVKANAYG
+38 DVKIAAVVKANAYG
-52 HGSVELARTFAEN
+52 HGSVELAKTFAEN

-81 RRYAHLDKEIF
+81 RRYAHIDREIF

-104 LLTYDIEPAVFCL
+104 LLTYDIEPAVFNL
-117 KNARFF
+117 KNAEFF
-123 SEEAQR
+123 SQEAQR
-129 FGKVLRVHIAIDT
+129 LGKTLRVHIAVDT
-142 GMSRVGFPVNEASVA
+142 GMSRVGFQVNEFSVSE
-157 DIKTLAALPN
+157 IKAIAALPN
-167 IEVRGIFTHF
+167 IEIRGMFTHF
-177 AVSDCEDKTFTREQY
+177 AVSDIKDKTFTREQY

-206 IDIAL
+206 IHIAL

-236 MYGCEPSPE
+236 MYGCEPSPDV
-245 IDITPYDLR
+245 DIKPYDLR

-283 PDRRKIATLPV
+283 PSRRKIATLPV

-320 GTICM
+320 GAICM

-347 GQQGDSFIS
+347 GRQGDSFIP
-356 IEEIARVCGTINY
+356 IEEIAAVCGTINY
-369 EIMCNL
+369 EIMCNI

-383 MKNGKA
+383 MKNGKV
-389 VGREEYLFDKPIS
+389 VGREEYLFDKP
-402 E
+402 

>member
-38 NVKIAAVVKANAYG
+38 DVKIAAVVKANAYG
-52 HGSVELARTFAEN
+52 HGSVELAKTFAEN

-81 RRYAHLDKEIF
+81 RRYAHIDKEIF

-104 LLTYDIEPAVFCL
+104 LLTYDIEPAVFNL
-117 KNARFF
+117 KNAEFF
-123 SEEAQR
+123 SQEAQR
-129 FGKVLRVHIAIDT
+129 LGKTLRVHIAVDT
-142 GMSRVGFPVNEASVA
+142 GMSRVGFQVNEFSVSE
-157 DIKTLAALPN
+157 IKAIAALPN
-167 IEVRGIFTHF
+167 IEIRGMFTHF
-177 AVSDCEDKTFTREQY
+177 AVSDIKDKTFTREQY

-206 IDIAL
+206 IHIAL
-211 RHCCNSAAVLELP
+211 RHCCNSAAALELP

-236 MYGCEPSPE
+236 MYGCEPSPDV
-245 IDITPYDLR
+245 DIKPYDLR

-283 PDRRKIATLPV
+283 PSRRKIATLPV

-320 GTICM
+320 GAICM

-347 GQQGDSFIS
+347 GRQGDSFIP
-356 IEEIARVCGTINY
+356 IEEIADVCGTINY
-369 EIMCNL
+369 EIMCNI
-375 SRRVPRVY
+375 SRRIPRVY
-383 MKNGKA
+383 MKNGKV
-389 VGREEYLFDKPIS
+389 VGREEYLFDKP
-402 E
+402 

>member
-38 NVKIAAVVKANAYG
+38 DVKIAAVVKANAYG
-52 HGSVELARTFAEN
+52 HGSVELAKTFAEN

-81 RRYAHLDKEIF
+81 RRYAHIDKEIF

-104 LLTYDIEPAVFCL
+104 LLTYDIEPAVFNL
-117 KNARFF
+117 KNAEFF
-123 SEEAQR
+123 SQEAQR
-129 FGKVLRVHIAIDT
+129 LGKTLRVHIAVDT
-142 GMSRVGFPVNEASVA
+142 GMSRVGFQVNEFSVSE
-157 DIKTLAALPN
+157 IKAIAALPN
-167 IEVRGIFTHF
+167 IEIRGMFTHF
-177 AVSDCEDKTFTREQY
+177 AVSDIKDKTFTREQY

-206 IDIAL
+206 IHIAL
-211 RHCCNSAAVLELP
+211 RHCCNSAAALELP

-236 MYGCEPSPE
+236 MYGCEPSPDV
-245 IDITPYDLR
+245 DIKPYDLR

-283 PDRRKIATLPV
+283 PSRRKIATLPV

-320 GTICM
+320 GAICM

-347 GQQGDSFIS
+347 GRQGDSFIP
-356 IEEIARVCGTINY
+356 IEEIATACGTINY
-369 EIMCNL
+369 EIMCDI

-383 MKNGKA
+383 MKDGKV
-389 VGREEYLFDKPIS
+389 VGREEYLFDKP
-402 E
+402 